1 MGDVRLVVQGD
12 DLGMCRAV
20 NEGIALAA
28 TEGILTQTSAMAP
41 TPWFGE
47 GAAIAKR
54 IGLPVGLHVTLTC
67 EWDYLR
73 WGPLTPGASLRG
85 DDGTFHRTV
94 ADAAAKSDP
103 AEAVAEALAQ
113 AARAEGAGLDLT
125 YVDPHMGVSVPAAY
139 EAVCAR
145 SDLRFMYPGEG
156 VAPAHE
162 WASVVILSIGP
173 VHDRTAWFAEQLE
186 QLAPG
191 THMVMAHPG
200 VAGPE
205 LQALTDRGSESSVW
219 AETFRKRDL
228 EALCAPEV
236 RAVVERRGIE
246 LAAVRD
252 L

>member
-20 NEGIALAA
+20 NEGIVLAA

-47 GAAIAKR
+47 GAAMAKR
-54 IGLPVGLHVTLTC
+54 IDLAVGLHVTLTC
-67 EWDYLR
+67 EWEYLR
-73 WGPLTPGASLRG
+73 WGPLTPGPSLRG

-94 ADAAAKSDP
+94 ADAAARSDP

-113 AARAEGAGLDLT
+113 AARAEAAGLELT
-125 YVDPHMGVSVPAAY
+125 YVDPHMGVSVPPAY

-145 SDLRFMYPGEG
+145 NDLRFMYADEG
-156 VAPAHE
+156 VSPHHD

-173 VHDRTAWFAEQLE
+173 VRDRTAWFVEQLE
-186 QLAPG
+186 RLTPG

-205 LQALTDRGSESSVW
+205 LQALTDREAENSVW
-219 AETFRKRDL
+219 AELFRKRDL

-236 RAVVERRGIE
+236 RQVVESRNIE
-246 LAAVRD
+246 LISVRD